1 MSQYSVKGKMLR
13 LMAKYKIELNLFSS
27 GVTRTAPARPFFT
40 EESSLLTKLE
50 DGIDFTFSSLLEIFL
65 FPSVYDLDSRNC
77 SKGHPKKVGLL
88 CPLFGHHF
96 PWCWERPAGPSIPG
110 GAVLWLGPPVCFSK
124 KQFPQSP
131 ASSDQ
136 KLCSSKAKCCRGL
149 RAWETDGPCA
159 DGGRGVEGVLL
170 SCGDLWKYSTRRRS
184 PSQWKVLVL
193 GAVLAR
199 FLCLSGFRLS
209 STVAGAQETLAAAR
223 TCPLLVSPPAILSPH
238 EYPEGADGEGVGE
251 TSGTEQ
257 KTAWIKQSALAHQ
270 EQAGEQIFPLT
281 ASWLCPPRAS
291 GTLLLQSLC
300 PAPCFS
306 TGWAVGSITHGR
318 APHGTSAAPP
328 AFLFS
333 SAPVFQRPFPF
344 LFNPFHCDALVGE
357 AFLWLLWDVCLQ
369 WDGFQKIFK
378 KKIKPTNVP
387 CFIHYI
393 ISPVC
398 FQCFTRFHRDLCCG
412 SEAGDSPAL
421 LMNW

>member
-1 MSQYSVKGKMLR
+1 MLR

-50 DGIDFTFSSLLEIFL
+50 DGIDFTVSSLLEIFL

-77 SKGHPKKVGLL
+77 SKGHPKQIGLL
-88 CPLFGHHF
+88 GPLFGHHF
-96 PWCWERPAGPSIPG
+96 QWCWERPAGPSIPG
-110 GAVLWLGPPVCFSK
+110 GAVLWLGPPVYLSK

-209 STVAGAQETLAAAR
+209 STVAEAQETLAAAR

-257 KTAWIKQSALAHQ
+257 KTAGIKQSALAHQ
-270 EQAGEQIFPLT
+270 EQAGEQLFPLT
-281 ASWLCPPRAS
+281 ASWLCPPCAS
-291 GTLLLQSLC
+291 GTLLLQMCLVSCSMLFFRLSCGERYPWASHPWHFCSTSSLSVQLC
-300 PAPCFS
+300 LCFS
-306 TGWAVGSITHGR
+306 DLFLSSSI
-318 APHGTSAAPP
+318 
-328 AFLFS
+328 LFT
-333 SAPVFQRPFPF
+333 VM
-344 LFNPFHCDALVGE
+344 
-357 AFLWLLWDVCLQ
+357 LW
-369 WDGFQKIFK
+369 
-378 KKIKPTNVP
+378 
-387 CFIHYI
+387 
-393 ISPVC
+393 
-398 FQCFTRFHRDLCCG
+398 
-412 SEAGDSPAL
+412 
-421 LMNW
+421 